1 MAFFDVFGTYYV
13 FCPHITPSLVQ
24 NSNCQKEGHKKNLD
38 QIFKKMRSRK
48 ENLPIYLDI
57 PFKEILCKE
66 QTSYIVIELIKSLL
80 YQRQQIPQTIDT
92 LRIELR

>member
-1 MAFFDVFGTYYV
+1 
-13 FCPHITPSLVQ
+13 
-24 NSNCQKEGHKKNLD
+24 
-38 QIFKKMRSRK
+38 MRSRK

>member
-1 MAFFDVFGTYYV
+1 MAFFDVFGTYHV

-24 NSNCQKEGHKKNLD
+24 NSNCQKEDHKKNLD
-38 QIFKKMRSRK
+38 QKMRSRK